1 MCICV
6 GALFYLCVHRNVIST
21 RSENFAPNSFPS
33 GEGGKIAVINL
44 LANWLIEKSENIVWR
59 RNCEIGK
66 IGKIMENGFL
76 CQLCINLLCFSS
88 IWDKINLWALV
99 LLDINILVFSN
110 TWKIQQPGCYWLF
123 FYQSFISFILI
134 LEISKWNH
142 SFHNS
147 FLIEKQDWKYS

>member
-33 GEGGKIAVINL
+33 SEGGKIAVINF

-76 CQLCINLLCFSS
+76 CQLFINLLCFCS
-88 IWDKINLWALV
+88 IWNKINLWTLASI
-99 LLDINILVFSN
+99 LLDIDISWFVSN
-110 TWKIQQPGCYWLF
+110 TWKIRQPSCYCLF
-123 FYQSFISFILI
+123 FLPIFPFIYFDIRNVEVESFFS
-134 LEISKWNH
+134 
-142 SFHNS
+142 
-147 FLIEKQDWKYS
+147 

>member
-33 GEGGKIAVINL
+33 SEGGKIAVINF

-66 IGKIMENGFL
+66 IGKIMENGFF
-76 CQLCINLLCFSS
+76 CQLFINLLCFCS
-88 IWDKINLWALV
+88 IWNKINLWALASI
-99 LLDINILVFSN
+99 LLDIDILVCFQHM
-110 TWKIQQPGCYWLF
+110 KIRQPSCYWLLF
-123 FYQSFISFILI
+123 TNLSFQSFWYYKCRSGTILFI
-134 LEISKWNH
+134 NH
-142 SFHNS
+142 SH
-147 FLIEKQDWKYS
+147 L

>member
-21 RSENFAPNSFPS
+21 RSENFPPNSFPS
-33 GEGGKIAVINL
+33 SEGGKIAVINF

-76 CQLCINLLCFSS
+76 CQLFINLLCFCS
-88 IWDKINLWALV
+88 IWNKSIYERLHQYYLISISWFFPTHEKYGSPVVID
-99 LLDINILVFSN
+99 
-110 TWKIQQPGCYWLF
+110 LF
-123 FYQSFISFILI
+123 LPIFHFI
-134 LEISKWNH
+134 H
-142 SFHNS
+142 FHIRYVEMES
-147 FLIEKQDWKYS
+147 FLS